1 MTMQYRNETV
11 AIDRMMTM
19 GTICTND
26 GSACSMPIGT
36 IQSPGLVSRLKGLGW
51 LMLVWILGREE
62 KRLSRIALSEL
73 TDDQLA
79 DIGVTPAEARRE
91 AARRFWN

>member
-1 MTMQYRNETV
+1 MV
-11 AIDRMMTM
+11 TM
-19 GTICTND
+19 GTICM
-26 GSACSMPIGT
+26 GIGVECAQQAGT
-36 IQSPGLVSRLKGLGW
+36 IQSRSFVSRLKDLCF
-51 LMLVWILGREE
+51 VVIAWIIDRED

-91 AARRFWN
+91 AARPFWN

>member
-1 MTMQYRNETV
+1 
-11 AIDRMMTM
+11 M
-19 GTICTND
+19 GTICTD
-26 GSACSMPIGT
+26 IGVEPAQQEGT
-36 IQSPGLVSRLKGLGW
+36 IQPRSFVSRLKDLCF
-51 LMLVWILGREE
+51 VVIAWIIDRED

-91 AARRFWN
+91 AARPFWN

>member
-1 MTMQYRNETV
+1 
-11 AIDRMMTM
+11 M
-19 GTICTND
+19 GTICAD
-26 GSACSMPIGT
+26 IGVEPAQQEGT
-36 IQSPGLVSRLKGLGW
+36 IQSRSFVSRMEGLCF
-51 LMLVWILGREE
+51 VVIAWIIDRED

-91 AARRFWN
+91 AARPVWN

>member
-1 MTMQYRNETV
+1 
-11 AIDRMMTM
+11 M
-19 GTICTND
+19 GTICAD
-26 GSACSMPIGT
+26 IGVEHAQHEGT
-36 IQSPGLVSRLKGLGW
+36 IRSRSFVSRLKDLCF
-51 LMLVWILGREE
+51 VVIAWIIDRED

-91 AARRFWN
+91 AARPFWN

>member
-1 MTMQYRNETV
+1 
-11 AIDRMMTM
+11 M

-26 GSACSMPIGT
+26 GSAGSMPIGT
-36 IQSPGLVSRLKGLGW
+36 IQSQGLVSRLKGLGW
-51 LMLVWILGREE
+51 FVIVWILGREE

-91 AARRFWN
+91 AARPFWN

>member
-1 MTMQYRNETV
+1 
-11 AIDRMMTM
+11 M
-19 GTICTND
+19 GTICTDN
-26 GSACSMPIGT
+26 GAACSIAIGT
-36 IQSPGLVSRLKGLGW
+36 IQPRGLVSRLKQLGRY
-51 LMLVWILGREE
+51 MIVWILGREE

-91 AARRFWN
+91 AARPFWD

>member
-1 MTMQYRNETV
+1 
-11 AIDRMMTM
+11 MMTM
-19 GTICTND
+19 GTICAD
-26 GSACSMPIGT
+26 IGDERAQLKGT
-36 IQSPGLVSRLKGLGW
+36 FQSRGFVWRLKDLCF
-51 LMLVWILGREE
+51 VVIAWIVDRED

-91 AARRFWN
+91 AARPFWN

>member
-1 MTMQYRNETV
+1 
-11 AIDRMMTM
+11 M
-19 GTICTND
+19 GTICADIGAGDTQQE
-26 GSACSMPIGT
+26 GT
-36 IQSPGLVSRLKGLGW
+36 IQSRSFISRLKDLCF
-51 LMLVWILGREE
+51 VVIAWIVDRED

-91 AARRFWN
+91 AARPFWN

>member
-1 MTMQYRNETV
+1 MY
-11 AIDRMMTM
+11 
-19 GTICTND
+19 TICTND
-26 GSACSMPIGT
+26 GAACSLPIGT
-36 IQSPGLVSRLKGLGW
+36 IQPRGMVSRLKAVCFRFV
-51 LMLVWILGREE
+51 VWIVGREE

-91 AARRFWN
+91 AAQPFWN

>member
-1 MTMQYRNETV
+1 MQYRNETV

-19 GTICTND
+19 GTICTSDNT
-26 GSACSMPIGT
+26 ACAIPIGT
-36 IQSPGLVSRLKGLGW
+36 IQPRSLVSRLKGVGW
-51 LMLVWILGREE
+51 FVIVWILGREE

-91 AARRFWN
+91 AAQPFWN

>member
-1 MTMQYRNETV
+1 
-11 AIDRMMTM
+11 M
-19 GTICTND
+19 GTICTDN
-26 GSACSMPIGT
+26 GTACSISIGT
-36 IQSPGLVSRLKGLGW
+36 IQPRGLVWRLKQLGRYVI
-51 LMLVWILGREE
+51 VWILGREE

-91 AARRFWN
+91 AARPFWD